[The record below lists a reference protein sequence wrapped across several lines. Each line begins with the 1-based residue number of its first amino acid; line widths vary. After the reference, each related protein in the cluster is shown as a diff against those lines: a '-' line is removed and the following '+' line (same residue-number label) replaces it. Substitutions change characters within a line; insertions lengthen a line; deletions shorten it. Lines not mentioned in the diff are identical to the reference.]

1 MQYMYINEDNKTL
14 ETLSYSNKRAMEF
27 EVFNS
32 NFQNAVNILD
42 SYIRTMHNEYVV
54 DLLWTKL
61 INVELG
67 IFVASIKVDYRRNRQ
82 KYTNI
87 LKKKETPRL
96 QLVKH
101 HRSQRLGYWNSRQEE
116 KITAINHHALQKE
129 NIFLMVRSTPYPIR
143 LSSEWIN
150 QLTFTTKIFVQ
161 VGKRDEASRNQT
173 TTIKVG
179 NKN

>member
-1 MQYMYINEDNKTL
+1 MYINEDNKTL

-27 EVFNS
+27 DVFNS

-101 HRSQRLGYWNSRQEE
+101 HRSQRLGCWNSIREGE
-116 KITAINHHALQKE
+116 ITIIHQ
-129 NIFLMVRSTPYPIR
+129 RS
-143 LSSEWIN
+143 L
-150 QLTFTTKIFVQ
+150 
-161 VGKRDEASRNQT
+161 
-173 TTIKVG
+173 
-179 NKN
+179 